1 MYTIAVRDESG
12 SWIPCAHFFTER
24 LEAGIIIECLKQIRH
39 WCGGDGGWN
48 LRYFITD
55 DSASEQKG
63 FHEAFKGMEPP
74 VQCLLCTVH
83 SQRTLVTKLGKS
95 PAYKHMIDALRV
107 RRSREGCMESIEAAL
122 EVATDKDR
130 AYIEN
135 NWKNCTPLWA
145 RYIRDPVPLLAQ
157 ASNFYLCEYHID

>member
-1 MYTIAVRDESG
+1 M
-12 SWIPCAHFFTER
+12 
-24 LEAGIIIECLKQIRH
+24 
-39 WCGGDGGWN
+39 
-48 LRYFITD
+48 
-55 DSASEQKG
+55 
-63 FHEAFKGMEPP
+63 
-74 VQCLLCTVH
+74 
-83 SQRTLVTKLGKS
+83 TKLGKS